1 MGVSIQS
8 VICRASGRPEQ
19 VLAQQLGLSRRVV
32 TSWLRSGLIRI
43 ESQRLRKGD
52 RVHAGQTLHLALE
65 GNLGDWV
72 QPAPEPMALLAQ
84 TGDWFAL
91 NKPAG
96 MPSHLNLPFET
107 GTALNHF
114 VAYDPACAE
123 IGDDVLQGSLAHR
136 LDNDASGTMI
146 AARTP
151 QAYKALR
158 TAFADG
164 DVRRVYRARVASAT
178 GRLPRG
184 VGECRT
190 PLIARG
196 SKVVTDPA
204 GRATHTLWRS
214 LDRDGLLEIEIRT
227 GHRHQIRVHLA
238 SQDYPILGDTLYGG
252 EPNAR
257 LALHCVE
264 LSWANQQVKSPIP
277 ETLMPRYDSQ

>member
-1 MGVSIQS
+1 MGVPIQS
-8 VICRASGRPEQ
+8 LICRASGRPEQ

-52 RVHAGQTLHLALE
+52 RVHAGQTLHFALA

-72 QPAPEPMALLAQ
+72 QPAPEPMALLTQ
-84 TGDWFAL
+84 TDDWFAL
-91 NKPAG
+91 SKPAG
-96 MPSHLNLPFET
+96 MPSHLNLPFEL

-114 VAYDPACAE
+114 VAHDPACAML
-123 IGDDVLQGSLAHR
+123 GDDALQGSLVHR
-136 LDNDASGTMI
+136 LDNDASGAI
-146 AARTP
+146 VAARTP
-151 QAYKALR
+151 QAYQELR
-158 TAFADG
+158 TAFAAG
-164 DVRRVYRARVASAT
+164 DVRRVYRARVASST
-178 GRLPRG
+178 GQLPTG
-184 VGECRT
+184 EGECRA

-238 SQDYPILGDTLYGG
+238 SQGYPIVGDTLYGG
-252 EPNAR
+252 QPNVR

-264 LSWANQQVKSPIP
+264 LSWANHQVKSPSP
-277 ETLMPRYDSQ
+277 ETLQLRYDWQ